1 MQQLFTNIQDL
12 MIQIKYLI
20 ILKNNYY
27 LFVEI
32 AYIYAYKNNWRT
44 SIEIDC
50 LVLKKGVLKF
60 KA

>member
-1 MQQLFTNIQDL
+1 MDTLILLVQQLFTNIQDL

-32 AYIYAYKNNWRT
+32 AYIYIY
-44 SIEIDC
+44 ICI
-50 LVLKKGVLKF
+50 
-60 KA
+60 